1 MPPPVLRPLA
11 LFALLA
17 LLALATAC
25 ATPPPPPPPPEPV
38 PVAAVQIEPSPEILR
53 RAGADR
59 VRVLEAEIARL
70 RADLRSAEETLL
82 AVESGMRGSQ
92 GRAEAVSALAETRI
106 QVERAAKRAPWR
118 VEEAA
123 EARAKLEE
131 AERQLAAQ
139 HLGSTIFFVSRARRI
154 ADSLVA
160 EAERVRA
167 NPNGASV
174 KADRVNLRDEPS
186 QDGAVLATLPA
197 RLPVVVEGAEGDWSL
212 VRTATG
218 QVGFVHTP
226 LLRLR

>member
-1 MPPPVLRPLA
+1 MHRPVLLPLA
-11 LFALLA
+11 LIALLA
-17 LLALATAC
+17 GC
-25 ATPPPPPPPPEPV
+25 ATPPPPPPAPEPEPV
-38 PVAAVQIEPSPEILR
+38 AEVKIEPSPEILR

-118 VEEAA
+118 AAEAA
-123 EARAKLEE
+123 EAREKLAE

-154 ADSLVA
+154 ADALVA

-167 NPNGASV
+167 NPNGAAV
-174 KADRVNLRDEPS
+174 KGDRVNLREAPS
-186 QDGAVLATLPA
+186 AESAVLATLPA
-197 RLPVVVEGAEGDWSL
+197 RLPVVVEGAEGEWSL

-226 LLRLR
+226 LLSLR